1 MSSNFMRSVFPGITG
16 LSGYGG
22 ASTWI
27 PVISTIDTVC
37 RLLCGAF
44 ALFGTYCFVCGI
56 LTHATTHGATTYGL
70 TMKSAAIFLLTR
82 PLMARLSS
90 STTAP
95 TTTKFQ
101 LTRPIVPSIVSVL
114 NSFQLTRPLMAR
126 LYTCTDKKGG
136 YDFNSRDHSWRD
148 YILVRTR
155 KEDMISTHATTQ
167 GVTLHHKPYPKT
179 FRISTHATTQGTTR
193 RQQQILMPLTEF
205 QLTRLRK
212 ARHGFLQGH

>member
-136 YDFNSRDHSWRD
+136 YDFNSRDHARRD
-148 YILVRTR
+148 PASQTLSQNFPHFNSR
-155 KEDMISTHATTQ
+155 DHARHDAQATANFNA
-167 GVTLHHKPYPKT
+167 LN
-179 FRISTHATTQGTTR
+179 RISTHAPTQGATWISSRTLIAKSHFNSRAYAR
-193 RQQQILMPLTEF
+193 RDMT
-205 QLTRLRK
+205 
-212 ARHGFLQGH
+212 